1 MRSCMMGAGSGCWH
15 AVCTSRRAA
24 GCCGHPASES
34 TVPKRRAAGKTQF
47 GPEEFGWQC
56 SFFKQGCL
64 LRERGRSTG
73 LRQNLEVKADMVEGS
88 GNPRETPALWQGY
101 DSTPA
106 FDEMFEND
114 GNVRR
119 HYRALAESL
128 SRVTVEDFRRRK
140 AMTDLSM
147 RQDGV
152 GFTVYRAEEGIER
165 VWPMDPVPRIISAE
179 EWQQVEAGLIQRIN
193 ALNLFLWDIYHDQFI
208 LRDRVVPPH
217 LVLQGES
224 FRREFIGVDVPR
236 RIYVHICGTDLIRAR
251 DGEYLVLEDN
261 ARTPSG
267 VSYMLQNRQVLK
279 RVFPSLFNH
288 YDVLPNDAYPATLLE
303 VLRYIA
309 PEVAANPTA
318 VLLSPGMYN
327 SAYFEHSF
335 LAQRMGIELVE
346 GRDLL
351 VDNNRVFMRT
361 TRGLQQVDVIYRR
374 IDDDF
379 LDPLTFRPDSVLGV
393 PGLVNAYRAG
403 NVALA
408 NSIGTGIADDK
419 GIYPFVPDMIRYYLK
434 QDPLLRN
441 VETFRP
447 EVPAQRQHVLDNIGQ
462 LVVKRV
468 NESGGYGMLIGPSS
482 TRAEQ
487 EAFRAE
493 IQANP
498 RDFIAQP
505 TIQLSTHPTFVDGQL
520 AGRHIDLRPFVLCGE
535 RVEVTPGGLTR
546 VALPEG
552 SLVVNS
558 SQGGGRKETWVLAEY
573 PSGEGEGR

>member
-1 MRSCMMGAGSGCWH
+1 MMSHQLAAAAPRSGTECALSVQEGLFAGYELG
-15 AVCTSRRAA
+15 
-24 GCCGHPASES
+24 PA
-34 TVPKRRAAGKTQF
+34 
-47 GPEEFGWQC
+47 
-56 SFFKQGCL
+56 
-64 LRERGRSTG
+64 
-73 LRQNLEVKADMVEGS
+73 
-88 GNPRETPALWQGY
+88 Y
-101 DSTPA
+101 
-106 FDEMFEND
+106 DEMFGAIHAD
-114 GNVRR
+114 GPVARP
-119 HYRALAESL
+119 HYQPLHERLLQTTA
-128 SRVTVEDFRRRK
+128 EDFRRRK

-165 VWPMDPVPRIISAE
+165 VWPMDPVPRIIPAS
-179 EWQQVEAGLIQRIN
+179 EWRQVEAGLTQRIN
-193 ALNLFLWDIYHDQFI
+193 ALNLFLWDVYHEQHI
-208 LRDRVVPPH
+208 LRDGVVPAG
-217 LVLQGES
+217 LVLQGAF
-224 FRREFIGVDVPR
+224 FRREFVGVNVPR
-236 RIYVHICGTDLIRAR
+236 RIYIHICGTDLIRAA

-267 VSYMLQNRQVLK
+267 VSYMLQNRQVIK
-279 RVFPSLFNH
+279 RVFPSLFND
-288 YDVLPNDAYPATLLE
+288 YDVLPNDDYPAALLD
-303 VLRYIA
+303 VLQYIA
-309 PEVAANPTA
+309 PESASQPTA

-351 VDNNRVFMRT
+351 VDGNRVFMRT
-361 TRGLQQVDVIYRR
+361 TRGRQRVDVIYRR

-379 LDPLTFRPDSVLGV
+379 LDPLTFRPDSALGV

-403 NVALA
+403 TVALA

-434 QDPLLRN
+434 QEPLLNN

-447 EVPAQRQHVLDNIGQ
+447 EIPAHGSHVLENLDK

-468 NESGGYGMLIGPSS
+468 NESGGYGMLVGPAS
-482 TRAEQ
+482 TKEQ
-487 EAFRAE
+487 RDEFRRM

-505 TIQLSTHPTFVDGQL
+505 TIQLSTHPTFVDGRFE
-520 AGRHIDLRPFVLCGE
+520 GRHLDLRPFVLCGE
-535 RVEVTPGGLTR
+535 RVTVTPGGLTR
-546 VALPEG
+546 VALPKG

-558 SQGGGRKETWVLAEY
+558 SQGGGSKDTWILADRT
-573 PSGEGEGR
+573 PPGPPTL